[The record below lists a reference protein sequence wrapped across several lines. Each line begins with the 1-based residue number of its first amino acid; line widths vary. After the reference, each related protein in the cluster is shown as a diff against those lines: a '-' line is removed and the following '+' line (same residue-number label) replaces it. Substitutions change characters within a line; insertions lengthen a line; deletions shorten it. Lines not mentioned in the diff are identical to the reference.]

1 MSVSHLRDLADR
13 VRRFR
18 FALVRLG
25 TRKAL
30 GCDLVV
36 HFSYHK
42 CLTSY
47 YLSIMRALSAEFGFY
62 YGHFT
67 SDYARFEHAA
77 LHDSRQRVL
86 SVNNRSD
93 IAWDR
98 LPEYR
103 GSHFVRDPRDLV
115 VSGYHY
121 HRWTREAWCHDPGFA
136 WRSLTSHPYFGRYVE
151 HVPERF
157 PRGLS
162 YQEYINTLD
171 PERGMILELIWRSPH
186 FEQMCRW
193 DFSNPRI
200 MEVRYEDVIGNEADI
215 FRRLL
220 EHYGFPPSVVARGVA
235 LAERKSIKHRR
246 KREKSHVRSGAPKQW
261 KKEFTPLL
269 RMLFRESAG
278 HLLLQLG
285 YESSTEW

>member
-1 MSVSHLRDLADR
+1 MLVSNRRDLADG

-18 FALVRLG
+18 SALVRLG

-30 GCDLVV
+30 GCDLVA

-42 CLTSY
+42 CLTAY
-47 YLSIMRALSAEFGFY
+47 YQSIMRALSAEFGFY
-62 YGHFT
+62 YEHFT
-67 SDYARFEHAA
+67 SDYERFEHAA
-77 LHDSRQRVL
+77 LNDSRQRVL

-103 GSHFVRDPRDLV
+103 GSHFIRDPRDLV

-121 HRWTREAWCHDPGFA
+121 HLWTREAWCHDPRFE
-136 WRSLTSHPYFGRYVE
+136 WQDLTIHPYFGRYVE
-151 HVPERF
+151 HVPEKF

-171 PERGMILELIWRSPH
+171 PERGMILELIWRSRH
-186 FEQMCRW
+186 FEQMRRW

-200 MEVRYEDVIGNEADI
+200 MEVRYEDIIGNEADT
-215 FRRLL
+215 FGRLL
-220 EHYGFPPSVVARGVA
+220 DHYGFPPSVVARGVA
-235 LAERKSIKHRR
+235 LAESKSIKHRS
-246 KREKSHVRSGAPKQW
+246 KSEKGHVHSGAAKQW
-261 KKEFTPLL
+261 EKEFTPLL
-269 RMLFRESAG
+269 RMLLRESAG
-278 HLLLQLG
+278 HLLVQLG
-285 YESSTEW
+285 YEASTEW